1 MIDAPMQRS
10 RQPGPAGRIRVV
22 VADDHERLRVAV
34 SGLLSALEDFEVVG
48 VAADGAEAVA
58 LTAALG
64 PDVVLMDVSMPGVDG
79 IEATRRIL
87 AASPATRIVIL
98 TAVRERRD
106 EALRA
111 GAAAHLLKDAPPAEL
126 VRCLRLAAAGQDVA
140 WRFRRRVG

>member
-1 MIDAPMQRS
+1 MQS
-10 RQPGPAGRIRVV
+10 THQPGTAGRIRVL
-22 VADDHERLRVAV
+22 VADDHDGLRAAV
-34 SGLLSALEDFEVVG
+34 SGLLSALGDFEVVG

-64 PDVVLMDVSMPGVDG
+64 PDLVVMDVSMPVLDG

-106 EALRA
+106 EALLA
-111 GAAAHLLKDAPPAEL
+111 GAAAHMLKDAAPAEL
-126 VRCLRLAAAGQDVA
+126 VRCLRLVAAG
-140 WRFRRRVG
+140 